1 MCFYRDKPM
10 LNRRQT
16 LQHSWAVASLLGTA
30 GFLPF
35 KAIASDKTAFEAKSV
50 AAVLKAL
57 GASAPVASSEV
68 SITGPEIADSGASVL
83 LAFGTTLPNIK
94 RLLLLVEKNPSV
106 LVASFQLSPSVDS
119 QFSLRIKMS
128 QSSDVYAVA
137 LTQDGKAYFAK
148 RDIKVTLGGC
158 GE

>member
-1 MCFYRDKPM
+1 M

-16 LQHSWAVASLLGTA
+16 LQHSWTVATLLGTA
-30 GFLPF
+30 GFVPF
-35 KAIASDKTAFEAKSV
+35 QAMAYEKAAFEAKSI
-50 AAVLKAL
+50 AAALKAL
-57 GASAPVASSEV
+57 GASAPVASADV
-68 SITGPEIADSGASVL
+68 TITGPEIADSGASVM
-83 LAFGTTLPNIK
+83 LAFGTTLPNVN
-94 RLLLLVEKNPSV
+94 RLLVLVEKNPSA
-106 LVASFQLSPSVDS
+106 LVASFQVSPAVDS

>member
-1 MCFYRDKPM
+1 M

-16 LQHSWAVASLLGTA
+16 LQQSWAVATLLGTA

-35 KAIASDKTAFEAKSV
+35 KAIAYDKTAFEAKSV
-50 AAVLKAL
+50 ASVLKAL

-106 LVASFQLSPSVDS
+106 LVANFQLSPSVDS

>member
-1 MCFYRDKPM
+1 M

-16 LQHSWAVASLLGTA
+16 LQHSWTVATLLGTA
-30 GFLPF
+30 GFVPF
-35 KAIASDKTAFEAKSV
+35 QAMAYEKAAFEAKSI
-50 AAVLKAL
+50 AAALKAL
-57 GASAPVASSEV
+57 GASAPVASADV
-68 SITGPEIADSGASVL
+68 TITGPEIADSGASVM
-83 LAFGTTLPNIK
+83 LAFGTTLPNVK
-94 RLLLLVEKNPSV
+94 RLLVLVEKNPSA
-106 LVASFQLSPSVDS
+106 LVASFQVSPAVDS

>member
-1 MCFYRDKPM
+1 M

-16 LQHSWAVASLLGTA
+16 LQHSWAVATLLGTA
-30 GFLPF
+30 GLVPF
-35 KAIASDKTAFEAKSV
+35 KAIAYDKAAFEAKSV
-50 AAVLKAL
+50 AAALKAL
-57 GASAPVASSEV
+57 GASAPVASADV
-68 SITGPEIADSGASVL
+68 TLNGPEIADNGASVL
-83 LAFGTTLPNIK
+83 LSFGTTLPNVK
-94 RLLLLVEKNPSV
+94 RVLLLVEKNPAA
-106 LVASFQLSPSVDS
+106 LVANFQTSPVVDS

-137 LTQDGKAYFAK
+137 VTQDGKAYFAK

>member
-1 MCFYRDKPM
+1 M

-35 KAIASDKTAFEAKSV
+35 KAIAYDKTAFETKSV

-106 LVASFQLSPSVDS
+106 LVANFQLSPSVDS

>member
-1 MCFYRDKPM
+1 M

-16 LQHSWAVASLLGTA
+16 LQQSWAVAILLGSA
-30 GFLPF
+30 GFVPF
-35 KAIASDKTAFEAKSV
+35 KAIAYEKAAFEAKSV
-50 AAVLKAL
+50 NAALKAL
-57 GASAPVASSEV
+57 GASAPLPSTEV
-68 SITGPEIADSGASVL
+68 SISGPEIADSGASVL
-83 LAFGTTLPNIK
+83 LNFGTTLPDVK
-94 RLLLLVEKNPSV
+94 RVLLLVEKNPAA
-106 LVASFQLSPSVDS
+106 LVASFQISPAAES
-119 QFSLRIKMS
+119 QFSLRIKMN

>member
-1 MCFYRDKPM
+1 M

-16 LQHSWAVASLLGTA
+16 LQHSWAVATLLGTA
-30 GFLPF
+30 GLVPF
-35 KAIASDKTAFEAKSV
+35 NAIAYEKAAFEAKSI
-50 AAVLKAL
+50 ASALKAL
-57 GASAPVASSEV
+57 GASAPVV
-68 SITGPEIADSGASVL
+68 SADVTITGPEIADSGASVM
-83 LAFGTTLPNIK
+83 LAFGTTLPNVK
-94 RLLLLVEKNPSV
+94 RMLLLVEKNPSA
-106 LVASFQLSPSVDS
+106 LVANFQISPAVDS

>member
-1 MCFYRDKPM
+1 M

-16 LQHSWAVASLLGTA
+16 LQHSWAVATLLGTA
-30 GFLPF
+30 GLVPF
-35 KAIASDKTAFEAKSV
+35 KAIAYDKAAFEAKSV
-50 AAVLKAL
+50 AAALKAL
-57 GASAPVASSEV
+57 GASAPVASADV
-68 SITGPEIADSGASVL
+68 TLNGPEIADNGASVL
-83 LAFGTTLPNIK
+83 LSFGTTLPNVK
-94 RLLLLVEKNPSV
+94 RVLLLVEKNPAA
-106 LVASFQLSPSVDS
+106 LVANFQTSPVVDS

-137 LTQDGKAYFAK
+137 VTQDGKAYFVK

>member
-1 MCFYRDKPM
+1 M

-16 LQHSWAVASLLGTA
+16 LRHSWAVATLLGTA
-30 GFLPF
+30 GFVPF
-35 KAIASDKTAFEAKSV
+35 KAFAYEKAAFEAKSV
-50 AAVLKAL
+50 VGVLKAL
-57 GASAPVASSEV
+57 GSSAPVASADV
-68 SITGPEIADSGASVL
+68 TITGPEIADSGASVMV
-83 LAFGTTLPNIK
+83 AFGTTLPNVK

-106 LVASFQLSPSVDS
+106 LVANFQISPAAES
-119 QFSLRIKMS
+119 QFSLRIKMN

-148 RDIKVTLGGC
+148 RDIKVTIGGC

>member
-1 MCFYRDKPM
+1 M

-16 LQHSWAVASLLGTA
+16 LQHSWAVATLLGTA

-35 KAIASDKTAFEAKSV
+35 KAIAYDKTAFEAKSV
-50 AAVLKAL
+50 TAVLKAL

-94 RLLLLVEKNPSV
+94 RLLLLVEKNPSA
-106 LVASFQLSPSVDS
+106 LVAMFNVSPEVDVN
-119 QFSLRIKMS
+119 FATRAKMG

-137 LTQDGKAYFAK
+137 ITNDGKAFFAK
-148 RDIKVTLGGC
+148 KEVKVTLGGC
-158 GE
+158 GG

>member
-1 MCFYRDKPM
+1 M

-35 KAIASDKTAFEAKSV
+35 KAIAYDKTAFEAKSV

-106 LVASFQLSPSVDS
+106 LVANFQLSPSVDS

>member
-1 MCFYRDKPM
+1 M

-35 KAIASDKTAFEAKSV
+35 KAIAYDKTAFEAKSV

>member
-1 MCFYRDKPM
+1 M

-35 KAIASDKTAFEAKSV
+35 KAIAYDKTAFETKSV

>member
-1 MCFYRDKPM
+1 M

-16 LQHSWAVASLLGTA
+16 LQHSWAVATLLGTA
-30 GFLPF
+30 GLVPF
-35 KAIASDKTAFEAKSV
+35 KAIAYDKAAFEAKSI
-50 AAVLKAL
+50 AAALKAL
-57 GASAPVASSEV
+57 GASAPVASPDV
-68 SITGPEIADSGASVL
+68 TLNGPEIADNGAGVL
-83 LAFGTTLPNIK
+83 LAFGTTLPNVK
-94 RLLLLVEKNPSV
+94 RVLLLVEKNPSA
-106 LVASFQLSPSVDS
+106 LVASFQTSPAVDS

>member
-1 MCFYRDKPM
+1 M

-16 LQHSWAVASLLGTA
+16 LQHSWAVATLLGTA
-30 GFLPF
+30 GLVPF
-35 KAIASDKTAFEAKSV
+35 KAIAYEKAAFEAKSM
-50 AAVLKAL
+50 AAALKAL
-57 GASAPVASSEV
+57 GASAPMASADV
-68 SITGPEIADSGASVL
+68 TIAGPEIADSGASVM
-83 LAFGTTLPNIK
+83 LAFGTTLPNVK
-94 RLLLLVEKNPSV
+94 RLLLLVEKNPSA
-106 LVASFQLSPSVDS
+106 LVASFQVSPAVDS

-148 RDIKVTLGGC
+148 RDIKVTIGGC

>member
-1 MCFYRDKPM
+1 M

-16 LQHSWAVASLLGTA
+16 LQHSWAVATLLGTA
-30 GFLPF
+30 GLVPF
-35 KAIASDKTAFEAKSV
+35 KAIAYDKAAFEAKSV
-50 AAVLKAL
+50 AAALKAL
-57 GASAPVASSEV
+57 GASAPVASADV
-68 SITGPEIADSGASVL
+68 TLNGPEIADNGASVL
-83 LAFGTTLPNIK
+83 LSFGTTLPNVK
-94 RLLLLVEKNPSV
+94 RVLLLVEKNPAA
-106 LVASFQLSPSVDS
+106 LVANFQTSPVVDS

>member
-1 MCFYRDKPM
+1 M

-16 LQHSWAVASLLGTA
+16 LQHSWAVAGLLGTA

-35 KAIASDKTAFEAKSV
+35 KAIAYDKTAFEAKSV
-50 AAVLKAL
+50 TAVLKAL

>member
-1 MCFYRDKPM
+1 M

-16 LQHSWAVASLLGTA
+16 LQHSWAVATLLGTA
-30 GFLPF
+30 GLVPF
-35 KAIASDKTAFEAKSV
+35 KAIAYDKAAFEAKSV
-50 AAVLKAL
+50 AAALKAL

-68 SITGPEIADSGASVL
+68 TLNGPEIADSGASVL
-83 LAFGTTLPNIK
+83 LSFGSTLPNLK
-94 RLLLLVEKNPSV
+94 RVLLLVEKNPAA
-106 LVASFQLSPSVDS
+106 LVASFQISPAVDS

-137 LTQDGKAYFAK
+137 LTQDGKAFFAK

>member
-1 MCFYRDKPM
+1 M

-16 LQHSWAVASLLGTA
+16 LQHSWAVAGLLGTA

-35 KAIASDKTAFEAKSV
+35 KAIAYDKTAFEAKSV
-50 AAVLKAL
+50 ASVLKAL

-106 LVASFQLSPSVDS
+106 LVANFQLSPSVDS

>member
-1 MCFYRDKPM
+1 M

-16 LQHSWAVASLLGTA
+16 LQQSWAVATLLGTA

-35 KAIASDKTAFEAKSV
+35 KAIAYDKAAFEAKSV
-50 AAVLKAL
+50 TAVLKAL
-57 GASAPVASSEV
+57 GASAPVASPDV
-68 SITGPEIADSGASVL
+68 TITGPEIADSGVSVMVG
-83 LAFGTTLPNIK
+83 FGTTLPNVK
-94 RLLLLVEKNPSV
+94 RLLLLVEKNPSA
-106 LVASFQLSPSVDS
+106 LVASFQISPAVDS
-119 QFSLRIKMS
+119 QFSLRIKMN

-148 RDIKVTLGGC
+148 RDIKVTIGGC

>member
-1 MCFYRDKPM
+1 M

-16 LQHSWAVASLLGTA
+16 LQHSWAVATLLGTA

-35 KAIASDKTAFEAKSV
+35 KAIAYEKAAFEAKSV
-50 AAVLKAL
+50 NAALKAL
-57 GASAPVASSEV
+57 GASAPVVSTEV
-68 SITGPEIADSGASVL
+68 TINGPEIADSGASVL
-83 LAFGTTLPNIK
+83 LSFGTTLPNVK
-94 RLLLLVEKNPSV
+94 RVLLLVEKNPSA
-106 LVASFQLSPSVDS
+106 LVANFQLSPVVDP

-137 LTQDGKAYFAK
+137 LTQDGKAFFAK
-148 RDIKVTLGGC
+148 REIKVTIGGC

>member
-1 MCFYRDKPM
+1 M

-30 GFLPF
+30 GFVPF
-35 KAIASDKTAFEAKSV
+35 KAIAYEKAAFEAKSI
-50 AAVLKAL
+50 ASALKIL

-68 SITGPEIADSGASVL
+68 AINGPEIADSGASVL
-83 LAFGTTLPNIK
+83 LSFGSTLPNVK
-94 RLLLLVEKNPSV
+94 RMLLLVEKNPAA
-106 LVASFQLSPSVDS
+106 LVASFQTSPMVDS

-148 RDIKVTLGGC
+148 RDIKVTIGGC